1 MKQKKKQQQSRI
13 NSLLKRLYTDVGA
26 GSPALFTSVEPLYRE
41 AKNKIKGIK
50 REEVEEFLIQQPTY
64 TRHRRAVRHFKRLAT
79 IAPGLH
85 TNWQCDLSD
94 MQRLN
99 KEN

>member
-13 NSLLKRLYTDVGA
+13 NTLLKSLYTDVSA

-41 AKNKIKGIK
+41 AKKIIKDIK

-64 TRHRRAVRHFKRLAT
+64 IDIVELLDTSNV
-79 IAPGLH
+79 
-85 TNWQCDLSD
+85 
-94 MQRLN
+94 
-99 KEN
+99 